1 MAKPRLP
8 RTREEQNLCDLNG
21 ARAEMMWGVV
31 VDQRVT
37 NVCAERETAERLAER
52 AIGEAVRVPVFQS
65 MVIDFGGFHRYH
77 TTFIPAPIIRPSLED
92 LDLKAIRAGATPR
105 ELALMQ
111 ARRAGLTEEEIA
123 LLATP

>member
-1 MAKPRLP
+1 MAKKSPP

-21 ARAEMMWGVV
+21 ARAVMMWGVV

-37 NVCAERETAERLAER
+37 NVCAERETAERLAAR
-52 AIGEAVRVPVFQS
+52 AAGDALRVPVFES

-77 TTFIPAPIIRPSLED
+77 TTFIPAPVIRPSRED
-92 LDLKAIRAGATPR
+92 LELKAVRAGATPR
-105 ELALMQ
+105 ELALMR

-123 LLATP
+123 LLASP